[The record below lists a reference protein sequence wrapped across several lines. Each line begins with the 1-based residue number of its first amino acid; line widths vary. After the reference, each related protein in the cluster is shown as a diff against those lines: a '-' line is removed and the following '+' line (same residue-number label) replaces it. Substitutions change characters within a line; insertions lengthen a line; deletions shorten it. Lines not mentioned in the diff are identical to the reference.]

1 MNATFMCRI
10 TRRRRGR
17 ATRKLLGSIFLAL
30 AALGGLAGC
39 HTPGPGH
46 VYAWSPAAPGT
57 VQDVDAQQNGP
68 TTGIS
73 GRVAAGERVVGLA
86 YDFNTDFLCLRL
98 EPGARI
104 RIFKRGENR
113 IMREWPL
120 PAELAAPDL
129 LAAPAT
135 GFDLAV
141 RPSDRHLFALRPAKP
156 EVWEFTLEGQFVRV
170 IALAPLP
177 PAALGGLTF
186 DHVRDRLVA
195 LVIPIAREILPGSTG
210 ETPGPRLPAV
220 AGGMGV
226 SPMSGK
232 DPMIR
237 AIGPSSQPAQLI
249 EIEPDGRWTPLAPL
263 ADEAVPGSLGCNG
276 DAGEYYVPLAT
287 GGIGVFDRRG
297 ILVRRLPLTGNA
309 AALDAGPRS
318 FVRVF

>member
-1 MNATFMCRI
+1 
-10 TRRRRGR
+10 
-17 ATRKLLGSIFLAL
+17 
-30 AALGGLAGC
+30 
-39 HTPGPGH
+39 

-57 VQDVDAQQNGP
+57 VQDVDAQHNGP
-68 TTGIS
+68 TTEIS

-113 IMREWPL
+113 IVREWTL
-120 PAELAAPDL
+120 PAELAAPDR

-156 EVWEFTLEGQFVRV
+156 EVWEFTIEGRFVRV

-177 PAALGGLTF
+177 PAALGGLAF

-195 LVIPIAREILPGSTG
+195 LIIPIAREILPKSTG
-210 ETPGPRLPAV
+210 ATPVPPAT
-220 AGGMGV
+220 AGKRGMGV
-226 SPMSGK
+226 SPMSGEG
-232 DPMIR
+232 PMIR
-237 AIGPSSQPAQLI
+237 AIGAIPQPAQLI
-249 EIEPDGRWTPLAPL
+249 EIEPDGRWTPLATL
-263 ADEAVPGSLGCNG
+263 ADNEIAPGSLGCNG

-297 ILVRRLPLTGNA
+297 ILLRRLPLMGDA
-309 AALDAGPRS
+309 VALDAGPRS

>member
-1 MNATFMCRI
+1 MLVPLMNATFMRRI

-17 ATRKLLGSIFLAL
+17 ATRKLLGAIFLAL

-39 HTPGPGH
+39 HTPGPGQ
-46 VYAWSPAAPGT
+46 VYAWSPAAPET

-68 TTGIS
+68 TPAIS

-113 IMREWPL
+113 FVREWAL

-129 LAAPAT
+129 LVAPAT

-156 EVWEFTLEGQFVRV
+156 EVWEFTLEGRFVRV
-170 IALAPLP
+170 IALVPLP
-177 PAALGGLTF
+177 PAALGGLAF

-195 LVIPIAREILPGSTG
+195 LLATTPARLAEIA
-210 ETPGPRLPAV
+210 
-220 AGGMGV
+220 
-226 SPMSGK
+226 
-232 DPMIR
+232 
-237 AIGPSSQPAQLI
+237 
-249 EIEPDGRWTPLAPL
+249 PDGSWTPLTTL
-263 ADEAVPGSLGCNG
+263 ADDDVAPSSLGCNA

-297 ILVRRLPLTGNA
+297 TLVRRLPLAGIAT
-309 AALDAGPRS
+309 ALDAGPRS

>member
-1 MNATFMCRI
+1 MLVPLMNATFMRRI

-46 VYAWSPAAPGT
+46 VYAWSPAAPET

-68 TTGIS
+68 TPALS

-98 EPGARI
+98 EPGARV

-113 IMREWPL
+113 FVREWAL
-120 PAELAAPDL
+120 PAELAAPDRP
-129 LAAPAT
+129 AASTT
-135 GFDLAV
+135 GLDLAV
-141 RPSDRHLFALRPAKP
+141 RPQDRHLFALHPAKP
-156 EVWEFTLEGQFVRV
+156 EIWEFTLEGRLVRV
-170 IALAPLP
+170 IAPAPLP
-177 PAALGGLTF
+177 PAALGGLAF

-195 LVIPIAREILPGSTG
+195 LVIPIARGILPKSTG
-210 ETPGPRLPAV
+210 ETPVPRS
-220 AGGMGV
+220 MGV

-237 AIGPSSQPAQLI
+237 TIGPVSQPAQLI
-249 EIEPDGRWTPLAPL
+249 EIVPDGSWTPLATL
-263 ADEAVPGSLGCNG
+263 ADDEVAPSSLGCNG
-276 DAGEYYVPLAT
+276 DAGEFYVPLAT

-297 ILVRRLPLTGNA
+297 TLVRRLPLAGNA
-309 AALDAGPRS
+309 ATLDAGPRS